1 MAFTLRPTVR
11 ADFNALGI
19 PALARVKA
27 VTGVDADGNIVG
39 FGGIAYLPNGK
50 VMAFSELKESAKAS
64 PVSLHKA
71 ALRVIREAKE
81 AGVKEMVA
89 FSDYERSKAAGRWLA
104 RLGFFP
110 EDRLDKLVWVWKAED

>member
-11 ADFNALGI
+11 ADLDVLECK
-19 PALARVKA
+19 ALARVKA

-39 FGGIAYLPNGK
+39 FGGVAYLKNGE
-50 VMAFSELKESAKAS
+50 VMAFSELKETAKAS

-71 ALRVIREAKE
+71 ALRVIREAKKS
-81 AGVKEMVA
+81 GIKEMVA

-110 EDRLDKLVWVWKAED
+110 EERLGKLIWVWKAE

>member
-11 ADFNALGI
+11 SDFDELHCL
-19 PALARVKA
+19 ALARVKA

-39 FGGIAYLPNGK
+39 FGGVAYLKNGD
-50 VMAFSELKESAKAS
+50 VMAFTELKENAKSS

-81 AGVKEMVA
+81 AGIKEMLA
-89 FSDYERSKAAGRWLA
+89 FSDYERSKVAGKWLA

-110 EDRLDKLVWVWKAED
+110 EERRGKLVWVWKAE